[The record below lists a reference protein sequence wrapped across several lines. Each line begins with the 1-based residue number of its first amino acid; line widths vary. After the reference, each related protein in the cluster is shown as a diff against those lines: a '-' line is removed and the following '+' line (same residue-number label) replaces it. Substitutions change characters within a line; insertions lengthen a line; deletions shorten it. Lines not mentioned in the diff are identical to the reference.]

1 MSPSLKSVCERLE
14 AAIHAQNSAQSPS
27 SSALALLQLDA
38 ALTQALYQWLLAQP
52 GLTPEITATLP
63 TDHVPPISEMMQA
76 GPALNSLLTPDRATA
91 LFATQALSDRV
102 RRGDV
107 SVTDE
112 ELHQQANLAAQLAV
126 EIWPQL
132 SDRPWPRVEWPLY
145 RTIQE
150 ALPSDVVQLQREM
163 QRQRQRTVELEQNSL
178 RQSRALAAANNEV
191 DRLRA
196 ILAGVNKQEHARPEW
211 QQGLQSLLT
220 GLIFIGIGLAAFFL
234 ARWTLNLPWPWLFIG
249 FIIVLGLPV
258 GLYAG
263 VVYAVRGVRKLSLD
277 RLLGYAAVFLVL
289 AFLATALVDRSSPRF
304 ADRAGGVATRWV
316 GGALRSPIT
325 LIQAGLQAPAPFIT
339 ALRGRSPAAQPTP
352 LPTALSAAPTSAA
365 SAAPTDARPLTPALL
380 PATAIVPPPTLVIT
394 PTATL
399 TASVSSTI
407 TVGSQVRVVNTQFL
421 NARRSP
427 GLRFQLATRF
437 PTDAILTVVQGPI
450 TADNY
455 TWWEVKGEAGQGW
468 CADQWLLLVP

>member
-1 MSPSLKSVCERLE
+1 MSPSLESVCERLE
-14 AAIHAQNSAQSPS
+14 TAIHAQNSAQSPAE
-27 SSALALLQLDA
+27 SALALLQLDA
-38 ALTQALYQWLLAQP
+38 ALTQALSQEPLTQATLPSNLAADPAPQ
-52 GLTPEITATLP
+52 TPEIGQAATTL
-63 TDHVPPISEMMQA
+63 T
-76 GPALNSLLTPDRATA
+76 NLLTPDHAAA
-91 LFATQALSDRV
+91 LSDIQALSARV
-102 RRGDV
+102 RSGDA
-107 SVTDE
+107 SVTAA
-112 ELHQQANLAAQLAV
+112 ELDQQANQAAQLAV
-126 EIWPQL
+126 EIWPHL
-132 SDRPWPRVEWPLY
+132 SNRPSPRVEQPLY

-211 QQGLQSLLT
+211 QQGVQSLLI
-220 GLIFIGIGLAAFFL
+220 GLTFIGIGLAAFFL

-263 VVYAVRGVRKLSLD
+263 VVYAVRGVRKLSPD
-277 RLLGYAAVFLVL
+277 RLLGYAAIFLIL

-304 ADRAGGVATRWV
+304 ADRAGSVATRWV
-316 GGALRSPIT
+316 GGALRSPLT
-325 LIQAGLQAPAPFIT
+325 LIQAGLRAPVPFIT
-339 ALRGRSPAAQPTP
+339 ALRGRSTAAEPTP
-352 LPTALSAAPTSAA
+352 LPTALAAAPTSAA
-365 SAAPTDARPLTPALL
+365 SAAPTDARSLTPTLP
-380 PATAIVPPPTLVIT
+380 PATATLAPATLVIT

-421 NARRSP
+421 NARRSA

-437 PTDAILTVVQGPI
+437 PADAILTVVQGPI

>member
-1 MSPSLKSVCERLE
+1 MSPSLESVCERLE
-14 AAIHAQNSAQSPS
+14 AAIRAQNNAQSPS
-27 SSALALLQLDA
+27 DSALALLQLDA
-38 ALTQALYQWLLAQP
+38 ALTQALYQEPLAQP
-52 GLTPEITATLP
+52 GLPSNLAATPASQTPEIGQAT
-63 TDHVPPISEMMQA
+63 S
-76 GPALNSLLTPDRATA
+76 ALTNLLTPDRA
-91 LFATQALSDRV
+91 ATLSAIQALSERV
-102 RRGDV
+102 RSGDV

-112 ELHQQANLAAQLAV
+112 ELHQQANLAAQFAV

-132 SDRPWPRVEWPLY
+132 SDRPWPRVERPLY
-145 RTIQE
+145 RTTQE
-150 ALPSDVVQLQREM
+150 TLPSEVVQLQREM

-196 ILAGVNKQEHARPEW
+196 ILAGVNTQEHARPEW
-211 QQGLQSLLT
+211 QQGLQSLLI

-234 ARWTLNLPWPWLFIG
+234 ARWALNLPWPWLFAG

-263 VVYAVRGVRKLSLD
+263 VVYALRGVRKLSPD
-277 RLLGYAAVFLVL
+277 RLLGYAAIFLIL
-289 AFLATALVDRSSPRF
+289 AFLATALVDPSSPRF
-304 ADRAGGVATRWV
+304 ADRAGSVATRWV

-325 LIQAGLQAPAPFIT
+325 LFQAGLQAPAPFIT
-339 ALRGRSPAAQPTP
+339 ALRGRSPTAQPTP
-352 LPTALSAAPTSAA
+352 LPTALAAAPTSAV
-365 SAAPTDARPLTPALL
+365 SAAPTDAGALTPTLA
-380 PATAIVPPPTLVIT
+380 PPTATPPAAVVIT

-399 TASVSSTI
+399 TTSVSSTI

-421 NARRSP
+421 NARRNA

-437 PTDAILTVVQGPI
+437 PADAILTVVQGPI

-468 CADQWLLLVP
+468 CADQWLLLAP

>member
-1 MSPSLKSVCERLE
+1 MSPSLESVCERLE
-14 AAIHAQNSAQSPS
+14 AAIHAQNSAQSPAE
-27 SSALALLQLDA
+27 SALALLQLNA
-38 ALTQALYQWLLAQP
+38 ALTQALYQEPLAQP
-52 GLTPEITATLP
+52 SLPSNLATDPASQTPEIGQAATALT
-63 TDHVPPISEMMQA
+63 
-76 GPALNSLLTPDRATA
+76 NLLTPDRAAA
-91 LFATQALSDRV
+91 LSDIQALSARV
-102 RRGDV
+102 LGGDA
-107 SVTDE
+107 SVTGD

-126 EIWPQL
+126 EIWPHL
-132 SDRPWPRVEWPLY
+132 SDRPWPRVEQPLY

-211 QQGLQSLLT
+211 QQGLQSLLI
-220 GLIFIGIGLAAFFL
+220 GLTFIGIGLAAFFL

-263 VVYAVRGVRKLSLD
+263 VVYAVRGVRKLSPD
-277 RLLGYAAVFLVL
+277 RLLGYAAIFLIL

-304 ADRAGGVATRWV
+304 GDRAGSVATRWV
-316 GGALRSPIT
+316 GGALRSPLT
-325 LIQAGLQAPAPFIT
+325 LIQAGLRAPAPFIT
-339 ALRGRSPAAQPTP
+339 ALRGRSPAAEPTP
-352 LPTALSAAPTSAA
+352 LPTALAAAPTSAA
-365 SAAPTDARPLTPALL
+365 SAAPTDAAPLTPTLP
-380 PATAIVPPPTLVIT
+380 PATVTLPPATLVIT

-399 TASVSSTI
+399 SATVSSTI

-421 NARRSP
+421 NARRSA

-437 PTDAILTVVQGPI
+437 PADAILTVVQGPI

-468 CADQWLLLVP
+468 CADQWLLLAP